1 MKNTNSG
8 RPVDLSSINV
18 EEIKDWMKHNTQARK
33 AIICQSIISLSN
45 GISMTDVCTVL
56 QITRETVR
64 LWKKQLRTGGL
75 NGLLTDKKKGKRS
88 RISVENQKELRK
100 ILMSSPKKQGL
111 IETKW
116 TGKMVQEIVLK
127 KWNYKISIRT
137 AQFWMKL

>member
-18 EEIKDWMKHNTQARK
+18 EEIKDWMKNNTQARK

-116 TGKMVQEIVLK
+116 TGKMVQEIVSK

-137 AQFWMKL
+137 AQLWMNL